1 MKRFRKT
8 IILSMLLA
16 LTLCVGAQ
24 ATENT
29 MLKVGLKYGTN
40 ALFTARLQNYNDTLS
55 GSGYEFGYYDA
66 DRSFVPLA
74 ATDEQRITVT
84 VDSNAYVSGG
94 VCYETRPTN
103 YSTILGAYHIELLTA
118 FGSYEEALA
127 VAQSYPKGFVA
138 YIDGEYRVRV
148 GNHASY
154 DESAR
159 VLSETDVLAYGA
171 QIVTPSS
178 TGVVVSVTDTDTVLF
193 EFDCSGLRSLGVRPR
208 SVSGEKTVT
217 WFSGYRYYG
226 GFEYQRVSGGNIN
239 VINVVDL
246 EDYVKCVIPWE
257 MSKDWPVEA
266 LKAQAVCAR
275 TYAVCQTKHRA
286 QGFDICAT
294 THCQVYQ
301 GTAAS
306 GANSDAAVDQTA
318 GEFLYYSGRLVQEAV
333 YYSSNGGASEDSLN
347 VWGNDVGYL
356 KGKID
361 PYEGKIASIIPRY
374 NWSTTF
380 TASELTTLLNNRGY
394 GIGTVKNAYVSA
406 YTDTGNVYSVT
417 FTGTS
422 GSKTVSREA
431 CRTLLN
437 LRSQRFTIG
446 GGGSENAYSVNDTG
460 ESVALSAASAVDSS
474 GKRSALSG
482 NVYVI
487 TSSGTSQLEQRTT
500 TSGSGSFVIS
510 GSGYGHNVGM
520 SQWGAYSMANLGYS
534 YRDILQFYYTDVSIR

>member
-1 MKRFRKT
+1 MRKWCRMFL
-8 IILSMLLA
+8 LSLL
-16 LTLCVGAQ
+16 LCSAMCAGAQ
-24 ATENT
+24 AAEHD
-29 MLKVGLKYGTN
+29 MLRVGLKYGN
-40 ALFTARLQNYNDTLS
+40 EAMDEARLQNYS
-55 GSGYEFGYYDA
+55 PFGGYALGYYD
-66 DRSFVPLA
+66 SSCNFVQLA
-74 ATDEQRITVT
+74 ALPASDEKISVIRDQ
-84 VDSNAYVSGG
+84 S
-94 VCYETRPTN
+94 
-103 YSTILGAYHIELLTA
+103 YHIQ
-118 FGSYEEALA
+118 LA
-127 VAQSYPKGFVA
+127 ETFYDYTFASARAAQCGGFVSYDNGA
-138 YIDGEYRVRV
+138 FVVRV
-148 GNHASY
+148 GNYSDY
-154 DESAR
+154 GSAQ
-159 VLSETDVLAYGA
+159 GA
-171 QIVTPSS
+171 LYSFGAGGTVAGGSS
-178 TGVVVSVTDTDTVLF
+178 TGVTVVVTGTSTILF
-193 EFDCSGLRSLGVRPR
+193 EFDQSGLYSLGIRPIEA
-208 SVSGEKTVT
+208 GQKTVT
-217 WFSGYRYYG
+217 WFRGYRYYG
-226 GFEYQRVSGGNIN
+226 GFEYQRVSGGNIS

-361 PYEGKIASIIPRY
+361 PYEGKIASIIPQY

-406 YTDTGNVYSVT
+406 YTDTGNVYSIT

-422 GSKTVSREA
+422 GSKTISREA
-431 CRTLLN
+431 CRSLLN
-437 LRSQRFTIG
+437 LRSQRFTIS

-474 GKRSALSG
+474 GKSSALSG

>member
-1 MKRFRKT
+1 MKKT
-8 IILSMLLA
+8 FFLLCALLLVLGTLLPIAGYRLTLAVFGPAQGASSTPLPGTAASETAPDSAAVPPSDQDSESFLLA
-16 LTLCVGAQ
+16 DQSAGA
-24 ATENT
+24 
-29 MLKVGLKYGTN
+29 
-40 ALFTARLQNYNDTLS
+40 
-55 GSGYEFGYYDA
+55 
-66 DRSFVPLA
+66 
-74 ATDEQRITVT
+74 
-84 VDSNAYVSGG
+84 
-94 VCYETRPTN
+94 
-103 YSTILGAYHIELLTA
+103 
-118 FGSYEEALA
+118 
-127 VAQSYPKGFVA
+127 
-138 YIDGEYRVRV
+138 
-148 GNHASY
+148 
-154 DESAR
+154 
-159 VLSETDVLAYGA
+159 
-171 QIVTPSS
+171 
-178 TGVVVSVTDTDTVLF
+178 VVSV
-193 EFDCSGLRSLGVRPR
+193 PR
-208 SVSGEKTVT
+208 
-217 WFSGYRYYG
+217 R
-226 GFEYQRVSGGNIN
+226 EYLIGAVAA
-239 VINVVDL
+239 
-246 EDYVKCVIPWE
+246 E
-257 MSKDWPVEA
+257 MPISWPDEA

-380 TASELTTLLNNRGY
+380 TASELTSLLNNRGY

-422 GSKTVSREA
+422 GSKTVVREA
-431 CRTLLN
+431 CRSLLN